1 MKENATLIIL
11 AGGES
16 KRMGR
21 PKHLLNT
28 PHGVTIT
35 EHLISRLSP
44 MFTETLV
51 VGRDLATHN
60 SSSLRAIEDICV
72 ARSPLVGIYSG
83 LLAANSDLSFVLACD
98 MPFVRASLVK
108 HILSRSSGVDVCVP
122 IVNGYYEPLCAAY
135 RRSAIPAIAAAIGR
149 GMLKVTAPY
158 TDLNLQK
165 LSEGELRRFDHDL
178 VSFTNL
184 NVPRQLELLAR
195 L

>member
-21 PKHLLNT
+21 PKHLLPKPDGGT
-28 PHGVTIT
+28 VL
-35 EHLISRLSP
+35 EHLISRLSAV
-44 MFTETLV
+44 FAETLV
-51 VGRDLATHN
+51 VGRDLAIHN
-60 SSSLRAIEDICV
+60 SSSVREIEDICL

-83 LLAANSDLSFVLACD
+83 LVAAKTDLSFVLACD
-98 MPFVRASLVK
+98 MPFVRASLVR
-108 HILSRSSGVDVCVP
+108 HILSRSSRVDVCVP
-122 IVNGYYEPLCAAY
+122 VVNGYYEPLCAAY
-135 RRSAIPAIAAAIGR
+135 RHSAIPAIATAIER

-158 TDLNLQK
+158 TDLKVLTI
-165 LSEGELRRFDHDL
+165 SEEELRQFDHDL